1 MRDDCHDVASV
12 KTVIVADD
20 TAFVCD
26 RFKAALETA
35 GHRAVT
41 ARTAG
46 ELLPLVRLGPARVHL
61 IVLDLRLPQGNGVE
75 MVRTIRRLD
84 QIEPPVVV
92 FSGTIANALEVR
104 ALSMLGVAGY
114 VNEYTAVQHILPSLS
129 PHLFP
134 EHYNRRSSP
143 RVSLSHPI
151 AYRVGNTISP
161 AVTLNVSRGGV
172 AIRTS
177 SPLEVGTTVRIRL
190 RLPAVRTE
198 IEAEACVAWADR
210 RVGMGLQ
217 FTKIDESTHGAI
229 AGFVQS
235 HFFSNRKA

>member
-1 MRDDCHDVASV
+1 MTGTTTASV

-20 TAFVCD
+20 TAFVRD

-41 ARTAG
+41 ARTGG
-46 ELLPLVRLGPARVHL
+46 ELLALVRRDSTHVNL

-75 MVRTIRRLD
+75 MVRAIRKLD

-143 RVSLSHPI
+143 RVTLGTPV
-151 AYRVGNTISP
+151 AYRLGNTISP

-172 AIRTS
+172 AIRSS
-177 SPLEVGTTVRIRL
+177 SPLAVGTTVKIRL
-190 RLPAVRTE
+190 RLPATKAE
-198 IEAEACVAWADR
+198 IEAEARVTWADR

-217 FTKIDESTHGAI
+217 FTTIDENTQAALDS
-229 AGFVQS
+229 FVQS

>member
-1 MRDDCHDVASV
+1 MVPTTMAAV
-12 KTVIVADD
+12 KTVVVADD
-20 TAFVCD
+20 TAFVRD

-41 ARTAG
+41 ARTGA
-46 ELLPLVRLGPARVHL
+46 ELLALVRSDPNQINL

-75 MVRTIRRLD
+75 LVRAIRSVNKA
-84 QIEPPVVV
+84 EPPVVV

-104 ALSMLGVAGY
+104 ALTTLGVAGY

-143 RVSLSHPI
+143 RVTLGIPV
-151 AYRVGNTISP
+151 AYRVGNTIAP

-172 AIRTS
+172 AIRS
-177 SPLEVGTTVRIRL
+177 SNPLQVGTTVKL
-190 RLPAVRTE
+190 RLKLPTVKVE
-198 IEAEACVAWADR
+198 IETEARVTWADR

-217 FTKIDESTHGAI
+217 FSGIGAEAQAAIDT
-229 AGFVQS
+229 FVQS